1 MKVTKVYP
9 DVGPWGSSAI
19 VCELEDGRIYI
30 PYFNDAASDMCCRDA
45 EWPRDKDW
53 IVESYSHW
61 AGTTDEE
68 VVERAFRTYG
78 CPCEA
83 CKIEQDPG
91 IWLDSMYEAIDLPE
105 VGDEIN
111 VEDPE
116 VERHIHNELPM
127 Y

>member
-91 IWLDSMYEAIDLPE
+91 IIYTTSCQCIKERRETRRSSNDKMDS
-105 VGDEIN
+105 
-111 VEDPE
+111 
-116 VERHIHNELPM
+116 R
-127 Y
+127 